1 MMPNPLP
8 STAERLEAFARLLDP
23 PDFDYRDRIAALG
36 DVLTSCDHPA
46 AAAMAQL
53 GDALALLDPE
63 EIQELHLQTF
73 DLAPACI
80 PYLSVHLFG
89 EESFRRSQLMV
100 GLHEAYERIGHE
112 THGELPDHLG
122 VVLDALDRLTAEE
135 AIDLH
140 RFALAPALLK
150 MRTALEKTGNPYRY
164 LIKSI
169 ELTLVADF
177 GPVEREESTP

>member
-1 MMPNPLP
+1 MQSPN
-8 STAERLEAFARLLDP
+8 TAERLEALARLLDP
-23 PDFDYRDRIAALG
+23 PDFDYRDRLAELSEAL
-36 DVLTSCDHPA
+36 TASEHPSA
-46 AAAMAQL
+46 ILLERL
-53 GDALALLDPE
+53 GNALELLDPT
-63 EIQELHLQTF
+63 EIQELHLKTF

-122 VVLDALDRLTAEE
+122 VVLDSLDRLTAEE

-140 RFALAPALLK
+140 RFALIPALLK
-150 MRTALEKTGNPYRY
+150 MRSGLEKTGNPYRY
-164 LIKSI
+164 LLGAI
-169 ELTLVADF
+169 ELYLLHEF
-177 GPVEREESTP
+177 GPAEGEDAAP